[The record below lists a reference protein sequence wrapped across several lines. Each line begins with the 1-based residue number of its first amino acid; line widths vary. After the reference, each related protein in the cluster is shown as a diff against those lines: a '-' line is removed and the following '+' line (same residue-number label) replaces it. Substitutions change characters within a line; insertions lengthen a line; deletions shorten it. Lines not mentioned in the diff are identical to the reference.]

1 MFSLERDVLIQIFGS
16 YMYESF
22 EESLLIWRIISKNID
37 YSILQILLQIW
48 PHLNHLV
55 KEEAA
60 IELELWNN
68 EIRLCKT
75 VKKKWWI
82 TGKMWLGHSYY
93 VWGNRSAEGYPGW
106 TWEEPGPGKVAQ
118 DLLGGGLRVPSAS
131 LTPGPLTHI
140 TESDSPRAIRSHL

>member
-48 PHLNHLV
+48 PHLNHLI

-140 TESDSPRAIRSHL
+140 TESDSPRAIHSHL